1 MEEPVEPQRRT
12 LQPFQARSR
21 LKHQKLKTSF
31 VGYIVVLAFLAVLQ
45 FIGVYFFTLGFLL
58 SRQVLPDIATCGA
71 GSNGQNNL
79 ENVVADGFERGLD
92 NCPPKRFS
100 KMVVV
105 VIDAL
110 RFDFVI
116 PVLENEKE
124 GANPFY
130 HNQLPILYDLAR
142 AYPENAVLL
151 KFLADPP
158 TTTLQRLK
166 GLTTGSLPTFI
177 DAGSN
182 FNGDAIDEDNW
193 ILQLHRHNRTVAFV
207 GDDTWTALFNQYLD
221 PELNYPY
228 DSLHVW
234 DLHTVDNGV
243 IEHMLPLLD
252 NSSKF
257 DVLVGHL
264 LGVDHAGH
272 RYGPN
277 HHAMRDKLQQM
288 NTFIGDVIEKLDDD
302 TLLVVMGDHGMDKTG
317 NHGGESPDELE
328 STLFLYSKSDS
339 AGFAPKSVDN
349 YDTSALGKE
358 YRAVNQIDLVPT
370 VSLLL
375 GLPIPFNNLGF
386 PIDEAFGTIRSRV
399 QAAYL
404 TTQQLMRYRNHSA
417 EVQGNDEI
425 VLQYHALMTKIAD
438 FKDLNSED
446 TAAFLTAA
454 AEFQAYFLDYCK
466 GLWAKFDLVLMSLG
480 IAVLILSLTV
490 LVTYSRS
497 IPSVRVLTLSF
508 EFIGSFIAMS
518 LLGLVSSLSI
528 YVVLRPPAVSLK
540 TCLFTGCAAGITIGF
555 WAPIMDRFSVLW
567 LWHLICDF
575 FVYNLNFFSSM
586 GLFFMFLHCLIFASN
601 SFVVWEDKLVLW
613 YVSTVGISCLVA
625 AAFCS
630 KPRAQRILGVAHA
643 LTFVVLSRVVS
654 MINLCREEQG
664 EVCIPTFKTT
674 WWSILLLF
682 AAAGLVPKIIK
693 SFYNLSASYH
703 SAAPLWIETGM
714 TFLMAMNAGYWALE
728 YVENDAAWQQYVRG
742 WLSVE
747 ILKSF
752 KLATA
757 RIVLFIALVLANF
770 SWSRGPLCV
779 KIDFSQAPK
788 ASSSNEMAEQVGQ
801 VEQIEPTSQSTPTQS
816 QPIPTSTPEQAQ
828 SQMPPSADRPPAVI
842 LGYENVYGSSYFLL
856 VINITV
862 AVLLVTKPLGAVS
875 ICILLVQ
882 ILSLLELFDLLE
894 LRRNLVAPVTFGL
907 LGYQHF
913 FSTGHQ
919 ATLSSIQWEVGFM
932 TTQTIV
938 FPLTHLNIVLN
949 TFGAFLIV
957 CVAVPLV
964 TLWRLPPSAKPITVL
979 SQIVTNVTTLM
990 TYQTLTSIMSFIFVA
1005 HFRRHLMV
1013 WKVFAPRFML
1023 SALLLII
1030 FNLTLTVVT
1039 MWFATRRLLTQ
1050 VNRIFGK

>member
-1 MEEPVEPQRRT
+1 MEQSPVEPPRKAP
-12 LQPFQARSR
+12 LQQQLQARSR

-58 SRQVLPDIATCGA
+58 SRQVLP
-71 GSNGQNNL
+71 
-79 ENVVADGFERGLD
+79 NVANCNLD
-92 NCPPKRFS
+92 NSDAFGFDQRLGNCVPPRFS

-116 PVLENEKE
+116 PVQPPDTPNR
-124 GANPFY
+124 FY
-130 HNQLPILYDLAR
+130 HNQLPILYDLALKH
-142 AYPENAVLL
+142 PDKAVLL

-193 ILQLHRHNRTVAFV
+193 LLQLHRHNRSVAFV
-207 GDDTWTALFNQYLD
+207 GDDTWTALFNQYLH
-221 PELNYPY
+221 PQLNYPY
-228 DSLHVW
+228 DSLNVW

-243 IEHMLPLLD
+243 ISHMLPLLERD
-252 NSSKF
+252 AAKQW

-288 NTFIGDVIEKLDDD
+288 NDFIADVIDKLDDD

-317 NHGGESPDELE
+317 NHGGESADELE
-328 STLFLYSKSDS
+328 STLFLYSKSET
-339 AGFAPKSVDN
+339 AGFASYAQDRYN
-349 YDTSALGKE
+349 TSGLGKN
-358 YRAVNQIDLVPT
+358 YRTVNQIDLVPT
-370 VSLLL
+370 ISLLL

-386 PIDEAFGTIRSRV
+386 PIDEVFGSISARL

-425 VLQYHALMTKIAD
+425 ALRYHSLMAQMAKLQDIQTGSISEDSDHIEFLASAAD
-438 FKDLNSED
+438 F
-446 TAAFLTAA
+446 
-454 AEFQAYFLDYCK
+454 QALFLDYCK
-466 GLWAKFDLVLMSLG
+466 GLWAKFDLILMSLG

-528 YVVLRPPAVSLK
+528 YLVLRPPGVTLK

-567 LWHLICDF
+567 LWHQICDF

-613 YVSTVGISCLVA
+613 YVSTIGVSCLVA
-625 AAFCS
+625 IAFS
-630 KPRAQRILGVAHA
+630 KKPRAQRILGSAHA
-643 LTFVVLSRVVS
+643 LTFLILSRLVT

-664 EVCIPTFKTT
+664 DKCIPTFNTT
-674 WWSILLLF
+674 WWSVILLF
-682 AAAGLVPKIIK
+682 VAAVLVPKIIK
-693 SFYNLSASYH
+693 SFYNLSGSYH

-714 TFLMAMNAGYWALE
+714 TFLMTMNAGYWAFE
-728 YVENDAAWQQYVRG
+728 YVENDASLQKYVHG
-742 WLSVE
+742 WLSIE
-747 ILKSF
+747 LLKSF
-752 KLATA
+752 KLAIA

-779 KIDFSQAPK
+779 KIDFSKASATSNEVSLTESPK
-788 ASSSNEMAEQVGQ
+788 AEGSNIQTQTQEPTGEQMQTQGQ
-801 VEQIEPTSQSTPTQS
+801 VQKHSPNV
-816 QPIPTSTPEQAQ
+816 
-828 SQMPPSADRPPAVI
+828 DRLPAVI

-856 VINITV
+856 VINVTV
-862 AVLLVTKPLGAVS
+862 AVLLVTKPLGALS
-875 ICILLVQ
+875 LCILLVQ
-882 ILSLLELFDLLE
+882 ILSLLELFDVLE

-919 ATLSSIQWEVGFM
+919 ATLSSIQWDVGFM

-938 FPLTHLNIVLN
+938 LPFTHINIVLN
-949 TFGAFLIV
+949 TFGPFLIV
-957 CVAVPLV
+957 CIAVPLV
-964 TLWRLPPSAKPITVL
+964 TLWRLPPSAKPITIL

-1039 MWFATRRLLTQ
+1039 MWFATGRLLTQ